1 MSKSKATKPAIKTT
15 FALAKVTVGKVA
27 IVKPVPGSP
36 VNHTNEV
43 AGEKGKYFVLQSFGK
58 MPTQELPKRER
69 VNFKLLP
76 LLATFLVE
84 KRAHQKVSARGYVTI
99 ETLKHQT
106 AGKELHVTPLDAQT
120 DVMGVSE
127 FLRTPPTAKE
137 VEREAKR
144 LAKNTVNGVVV
155 PKAVRKVHAKVAKLS
170 AKAEKAKAKL
180 ETKAAGTAGWPFPTG
195 PGALDVPA
203 ASGKSVPAMT
213 AKKAPAAPA
222 AAKTVK

>member
-1 MSKSKATKPAIKTT
+1 MSKSKAIKPAVIKATV
-15 FALAKVTVGKVA
+15 AKPA
-27 IVKPVPGSP
+27 PGSP
-36 VNHTNEV
+36 VTHSNEV
-43 AGEKGKYFVLQSFGK
+43 AAEKGKFFVLQAFGT

-69 VNFKLLP
+69 VSFKLLP
-76 LLATFLVE
+76 LLSAFLLD
-84 KRAHQKVSARGYVTI
+84 KRVHQKVSARGFVTL
-99 ETLKHQT
+99 ETLKHQA

-155 PKAVRKVHAKVAKLS
+155 PKAVRKVHAKVVKLS

-180 ETKAAGTAGWPFPTG
+180 DAKAGTQGWPFPTG
-195 PGALDVPA
+195 PGALDA
-203 ASGKSVPAMT
+203 GTAKSVPAMT
-213 AKKAPAAPA
+213 AKKAPAASA